1 MNCQECQDRL
11 IEHHHEELEDAL
23 ATEVATHLTQCG
35 DCALEYCRLDADL
48 KGIQVMLRASPP
60 ARLHQKLSAKV
71 ALAFP
76 EPQWKRLVRLLSF
89 PVPAYQAALVF
100 AALLVAWVLLGQNPP
115 PAARR
120 APSTVLENYDST
132 TITPIDQ
139 NIL

>member
-1 MNCQECQDRL
+1 MNCQECQSHL
-11 IEHHHEELEDAL
+11 IDHHHGELEDAL
-23 ATEVATHLTQCG
+23 AAEVATHLTQCG

-60 ARLHQKLSAKV
+60 PGLKQKLAAQV
-71 ALAFP
+71 AEAFP
-76 EPQWKRLVRLLSF
+76 EPWWKRVARLLSF

-100 AALLVAWVLLGQNPP
+100 AALLIAWVLLGQNPP
-115 PAARR
+115 PTTRR